1 MRALLA
7 LTILLAA
14 ALPLTIV
21 GAQEGITVTSATARN
36 QFPDGAVF
44 SLAAE
49 SDAEIT
55 SVVFR
60 YTIPP
65 EGANVYGDPECSE
78 GARVECSF
86 NLKSTAKLFL
96 VPGANII
103 YYWEIKDK
111 AGNELKTEPQTFI
124 YEDDRF
130 EWKSRTQD
138 DLVIWYYSAGES
150 ELRDLLDIGVEGL
163 RRMESL
169 LGASLDFP
177 VKVFLYDSAEDMQA
191 AAYGGKTGQ
200 RGVITLG
207 EVFFSDTAI
216 VSADIFPH
224 DVLRHELAHI
234 VMRQALKGPFGNA
247 PAWLD
252 EGTAVYAQS
261 QPLSGEESVLQSAIR
276 GDRVFSLRT
285 MTSGSLARN
294 ESDVSL
300 FYAQSWSVVSYLIE
314 THGEEKF
321 ADLLATL
328 REGNAIDEALE
339 SVYGFDQDG
348 LDNAWRESVGLS
360 PRTSEGGAGKATG
373 IPQLTPYGAGGPQGA
388 PTRTPTPE
396 AKSGPADDDGSG
408 FPLALA
414 GIVAA
419 AVVAGGGLLAGG
431 VLLVRRR

>member
-1 MRALLA
+1 MRALLG
-7 LTILLAA
+7 LLLLLAA
-14 ALPLTIV
+14 ALPLTAV
-21 GAQEGITVTSATARN
+21 RAQEAITVTSATARN
-36 QFPDGAVF
+36 QFPDGVVF
-44 SLAAE
+44 NLAAE

-65 EGANVYGDPECSE
+65 EGANVYGDPECTE

-103 YYWEIKDK
+103 YHWEIRDD

-130 EWKSRTQD
+130 QWKSRTQD
-138 DLVIWYYSAGES
+138 DLVIWYYSADES
-150 ELRDLLDIGVEGL
+150 ELRELLDTGVDGL

-169 LGASLDFP
+169 LGTSLDFP
-177 VKVFLYDSAEDMQA
+177 VKVFLYDSAADMQA

-200 RGVITLG
+200 SGVITLG

-216 VSADIFPH
+216 VSADMYPH

-261 QPLSGEESVLQSAIR
+261 QPLSGEEGVLQSAIR
-276 GDRVFSLRT
+276 GNRVFSLRM
-285 MTSGSLARN
+285 MTSGSLARS
-294 ESDVSL
+294 ESDVNL

-321 ADLLATL
+321 AALLAAL

-348 LDNAWRESVGLS
+348 LDNAWRESVGLP
-360 PRTSEGGAGKATG
+360 PRASEGGAGRATG
-373 IPQLTPYGAGGPQGA
+373 IPQLTPYGAGGQQSA
-388 PTRTPTPE
+388 PTSTPTPGVE
-396 AKSGPADDDGSG
+396 SGPVDDGGSG
-408 FPLALA
+408 FPAALV

-419 AVVAGGGLLAGG
+419 AVAIGGGLIAGG
-431 VLLVRRR
+431 VLFARRR